1 MAETGGDFLFM
12 HVSTGRVPRACSPLS
27 ALLPQH
33 DDIIRMIYKLA
44 VEAGAT
50 VHFNT
55 EVTSIHQGSDEIPN
69 PSVTLVNGDVL
80 TADVLIGADG
90 YKSRVRDIVLEEEDN
105 ARPAGMTLYTGVVN
119 SEDMLKDPE
128 LRPYALSDEV
138 RSVCHTN

>member
-1 MAETGGDFLFM
+1 
-12 HVSTGRVPRACSPLS
+12 
-27 ALLPQH
+27 
-33 DDIIRMIYKLA
+33 MIYKLA

-50 VHFNT
+50 VRFNT

-69 PSVTLVNGDVL
+69 PSVTLANGDVL

-90 YKSRVRDIVLEEEDN
+90 YKSQVRDIVLEEEDN

-119 SEDMLKDPE
+119 AEDMLKDPE

-138 RSVCHTN
+138 RSACHTD